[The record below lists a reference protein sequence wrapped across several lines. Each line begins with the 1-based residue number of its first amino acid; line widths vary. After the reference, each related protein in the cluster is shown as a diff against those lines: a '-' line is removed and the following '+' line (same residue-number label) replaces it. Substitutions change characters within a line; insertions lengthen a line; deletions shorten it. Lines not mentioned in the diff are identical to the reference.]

1 VAERGVLWGMQAV
14 ALAYRVLGRRVSQV
28 ILVPVAAYFYLTDPR
43 ARRCSAAFLR
53 RAHDAGG
60 LGAPTSWT
68 SFQHFLAFAMKSLDA
83 FAAWGGQPGP
93 VEVEGGEAIER
104 ALAEG
109 TGAMLLVSHLGN
121 ADVSGACLAQRF
133 GKPITML
140 LHTQHARLYNQ
151 MLRSVRGAG
160 VVHAVEVTEL
170 GPEVAIDL
178 RERIARGEWIAMAAD
193 RTPVLSQARTA
204 RVPFLGADAPFSLGP
219 YIVAA
224 LMGCPVYAMFCLR
237 EGDRHRV
244 YFELLAERIEL
255 PRRNKIAALSEWAAR
270 YAGCLERYAL
280 RAPLQWYNFYD
291 YWDDGTGAEPEE
303 TARDEPDAGGA
314 GKGPIGFGRASS
326 PEGGRTR

>member
-1 VAERGVLWGMQAV
+1 MTPVGTGARHWASVTERGVLWGMKAV
-14 ALAYRVLGRRVSQV
+14 AFAYRVLGRRVSGAV
-28 ILVPVAAYFYLTDPR
+28 LVPIAAYFYLTDAR
-43 ARRCSAAFLR
+43 ARRCSQVFLR
-53 RAHDAGG
+53 RAHAAGG
-60 LGAPTSWT
+60 LAAPTSWT
-68 SFQHFLAFAMKSLDA
+68 SYRHVLAFAMKSLDA
-83 FAAWGGQPGP
+83 FAAWAGKPGP

-109 TGAMLLVSHLGN
+109 KGAMLLVSHLGN

-133 GKPITML
+133 GKPLTML

-160 VVHAVEVTEL
+160 EIRAVEVTEL

-204 RVPFLGADAPFSLGP
+204 RVPFLGAAAPFSLGP

-237 EGDRHRV
+237 EGDRHTV
-244 YFELLAERIEL
+244 YFELLADRIEL
-255 PRRNKIAALSEWAAR
+255 PRRNKDAVLSQWAAR

-291 YWDDGTGAEPEE
+291 YWDDGVRAGPQAN
-303 TARDEPDAGGA
+303 ARHEADVSVP
-314 GKGPIGFGRASS
+314 
-326 PEGGRTR
+326 